1 LELLD
6 LLAKTFVLRP
16 YVFGFLLAWTFAAAA
31 EIGLRRSGVWLVVGY
46 AIAFACEVS
55 STTNGFPFGLYHYF
69 PEPTRDRELWIAN
82 VPFMDSLSFVFLSFT
97 SWATARRVLGR
108 GLAPGGRI
116 DARADEIVLGAM
128 LMVAIDL
135 VCDPISLRGDQWFL
149 GRLYDYAERGAFFG
163 VPISNFLGWA
173 FVALVTIGA
182 MAALERQGLLSGG
195 PRLRAA
201 PRVELWAPGL
211 WVAIVLFNVGIAFWI
226 GLEAVAW
233 LGLGFVAAVVGAL
246 ALQRAGRLAQPRLEE
261 AR

>member
-6 LLAKTFVLRP
+6 LLAGTFVLRP
-16 YVFGFLLAWTFAAAA
+16 YVFGFLLAWAFVAVA
-31 EIGLRRSGVWLVVGY
+31 EIGPLRSAVWLVVGY
-46 AIAFACEVS
+46 VVAFLCELS

-69 PEPTRDRELWIAN
+69 PEATRDRELWVAN

-116 DARADEIVLGAM
+116 DPRADELALGAL

-135 VCDPISLRGDQWFL
+135 VCDPISLRGDEWFL

-163 VPISNFLGWA
+163 VPLSNFLGWA
-173 FVALVTIGA
+173 FVALVTIGSL
-182 MAALERQGLLSGG
+182 AALERVGLLSGR
-195 PRLRAA
+195 PRLRGL
-201 PRVELWAPGL
+201 PRVELFAPAL
-211 WVAIVLFNVGIAFWI
+211 WTAIVLFNVGIAFWI
-226 GLEAVAW
+226 GLAPVGW
-233 LGLGFVAAVVGAL
+233 LGLGLAGVVAGAL
-246 ALQRAGRLAQPRLEE
+246 AVQSGGLAPRRLEE